1 MTALKSLTFTAIPKT
16 SNNPTLKRRTK
27 TIARLEEQKLLL
39 KDPSHV
45 RITQKWTGKGETRKQ
60 VEKRQRVLP
69 WWRLD
74 QNGSYVFAIRSGGR
88 AVEFDKGKA
97 GIAVQSLEKLPAVID
112 TLLAAVRGGEL
123 DEQLAKISKERTVPK
138 PPRKAA

>member
-16 SNNPTLKRRTK
+16 GNNPTLKRRTK

-39 KDPSHV
+39 ADPAFV
-45 RITQKWTGKGETRKQ
+45 RVTQKWRGKGDGRTQ

-74 QNGSYVFAIRSGGR
+74 QNGSYVFAIRSGGKP
-88 AVEFDKGKA
+88 VEFDKGKA
-97 GIAVQSLEKLPAVID
+97 GVV
-112 TLLAAVRGGEL
+112 
-123 DEQLAKISKERTVPK
+123 
-138 PPRKAA
+138 